1 MIPHAV
7 NNITIWNIAGLFSS
21 EFKYASY
28 YICMA
33 SILDGS
39 VIVVSLITSKLIL
52 LFIFSDALQQK
63 VLLSRLPLVSDL
75 QTLKANQ

>member
-1 MIPHAV
+1 
-7 NNITIWNIAGLFSS
+7 
-21 EFKYASY
+21 
-28 YICMA
+28 MA

-52 LFIFSDALQQK
+52 LFIFSDTLQQK

>member
-1 MIPHAV
+1 MEDLICILETV
-7 NNITIWNIAGLFSS
+7 RTL
-21 EFKYASY
+21 KYASY
-28 YICMA
+28 HICMA

-39 VIVVSLITSKLIL
+39 VIVVSLIISKLIL

>member
-7 NNITIWNIAGLFSS
+7 NNMTIWNIVGLFSS

-63 VLLSRLPLVSDL
+63 VLFKVGSLLCLIY
-75 QTLKANQ
+75 KH